1 MININYV
8 FGGWSIVVMALVTIM
23 TSSSLLLLLLSSV
36 IVLSCTA
43 ADMVLLC
50 LHHNRRHTTT
60 LHFPVLLQTRLV
72 VVPNLNDDSNPGTY
86 VVIRRNLH
94 RLSAGTQQIA
104 FVLW

>member
-23 TSSSLLLLLLSSV
+23 TSSSILSSA